1 MIIVHDSACTGYGS
15 FMRPEQPE
23 RILRTAPLLRERHPK
38 WNWETP
44 IAAPR
49 DLLLRAHDAALLDR
63 LPQPG
68 DFDDDTPWFDGI
80 DAHAARAA
88 GGAVAAMRHA
98 LNGKPA
104 FSLMRPPGHHATR
117 GVAMG
122 FCYIN
127 SVAVAALEARAAGVG
142 RIAVWDIDGHHGN
155 GTEDILRGR
164 EGLLYVSVHQYP
176 GYPGTGTVSS
186 GNALVF
192 PVLPRIPR
200 SELMDVFRRSWDA
213 VVDFRPELV
222 LVSAGFD
229 AYAHDP
235 LLHLTLEEPDFV
247 ALGRL
252 VCESGLPS
260 AGLLEGGYSREL
272 PLLVDAFLNAWSH

>member
-1 MIIVHDSACTGYGS
+1 MIIVHDPACAGYGS
-15 FMRPEQPE
+15 SMRPEQPE
-23 RILRTAPLLRERHPK
+23 RILRTAPLLRERHPE
-38 WNWETP
+38 WTWEMP
-44 IAAPR
+44 FAASR
-49 DLLLRAHDAALLDR
+49 EQMLRAHDAALLDC
-63 LPQPG
+63 LPQRR
-68 DFDDDTPWFDGI
+68 DFDEDTPWFEGI

-88 GGAVAAMRHA
+88 GAAIAAMRHA
-98 LNGKPA
+98 LDGKPA

-117 GVAMG
+117 SQAMG

-127 SVAVAALEARAAGVG
+127 NVAVAALEARATGVE

-155 GTEDILRGR
+155 GTEDVLGDR
-164 EGLLYVSVHQYP
+164 EEFLYVSVHQYP
-176 GYPGTGTVSS
+176 GYPGTGTVST
-186 GNALVF
+186 GNARNF

-200 SELMDVFRRSWDA
+200 EELMDVFRRSWDA
-213 VVDFRPELV
+213 VVAFRPELL

-235 LLHLTLEEPDFV
+235 LLHLSLEEADFA

-252 VCESGLPS
+252 IRESGLPS

-272 PLLVDAFLNAWSH
+272 PSLVDAFLNAWSH

>member
-1 MIIVHDSACTGYGS
+1 MIIVHDPACSGYGS
-15 FMRPEQPE
+15 HMRPEQPD
-23 RILRTAPLLRERHPK
+23 RILRTAPFLRERHPE
-38 WNWETP
+38 WTWETP
-44 IAAPR
+44 AAAPR
-49 DLLLRAHDAALLDR
+49 ESVLRAHDAALLDR
-63 LPQPG
+63 LPVPC
-68 DFDDDTPWFDGI
+68 DFDADTPWFEGI

-88 GGAVAAMRHA
+88 GAAVAAMRHA
-98 LNGKPA
+98 LHGRPA

-117 GVAMG
+117 SEAMG

-127 SVAVAALEARAAGVG
+127 SAAVAALEARTAGVG

-164 EGLLYVSVHQYP
+164 EGFLYVSVHQHP
-176 GYPGTGTVSS
+176 GYPGTGTASA
-186 GNALVF
+186 GNARNF

-200 SELMDVFRRSWDA
+200 VELMDVFRRSWDA
-213 VVDFRPELV
+213 VAGFRPELV

-235 LLHLTLEEPDFV
+235 LLHLTLEEPDFA

-252 VCESGLPS
+252 VRESGLPS
-260 AGLLEGGYSREL
+260 AGLLEGGYSTEL
-272 PLLVDAFLNAWSH
+272 PSLVDAFLNAWSH